1 MIGITQPRRVAA
13 ITVAKRVSE
22 ERNCTLGDEVGYSV
36 RFDDC
41 TSENTYIKFI
51 TDGMLLRE
59 AMIDPDL
66 NQSFHI
72 IYIISRYSVLII
84 DEAHERSL
92 QTDIL
97 CSFIKYIQQRRNVRL
112 IVMSATLQSS
122 LFDSFYYPTNSSQYP
137 NHIIQIKGRTF
148 PVEI

>member
-1 MIGITQPRRVAA
+1 
-13 ITVAKRVSE
+13 
-22 ERNCTLGDEVGYSV
+22 
-36 RFDDC
+36 
-41 TSENTYIKFI
+41 
-51 TDGMLLRE
+51 MLLRE

-66 NQSFHI
+66 SQFLFLYMMMMI
-72 IYIISRYSVLII
+72 RYSVLII

-97 CSFIKYIQQRRNVRL
+97 CSFIKYIQQRRNIHL

-122 LFDSFYYPTNSSQYP
+122 LFDRFYYPTNSSQYP
-137 NHIIQIKGRTF
+137 NHIIQIQGRTF